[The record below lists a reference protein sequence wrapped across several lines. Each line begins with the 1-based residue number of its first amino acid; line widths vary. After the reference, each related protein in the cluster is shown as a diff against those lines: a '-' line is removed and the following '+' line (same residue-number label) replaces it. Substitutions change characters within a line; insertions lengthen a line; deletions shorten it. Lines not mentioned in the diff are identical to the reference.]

1 VGGRE
6 RNKERRWKPVGR
18 IIDAEIDF
26 NFEENHDRIHLGMGA
41 EVVMVETETGG
52 QQ

>member
-26 NFEENHDRIHLGMGA
+26 NFEENHDRVHLGMDA
-41 EVVMVETETGG
+41 EVNNGRDRRATIG
-52 QQ
+52 